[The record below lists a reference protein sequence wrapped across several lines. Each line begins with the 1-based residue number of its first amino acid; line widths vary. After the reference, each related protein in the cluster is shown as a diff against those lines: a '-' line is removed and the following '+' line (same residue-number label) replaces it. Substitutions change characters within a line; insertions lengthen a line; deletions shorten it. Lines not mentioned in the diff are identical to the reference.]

1 MDQSEASIHLLQL
14 LARLVVADKGEVP
27 GGVQTLGIMKGSEY
41 GERWQLSRSFVFS
54 FTIVTCT
61 CLGKSGAGISEAG
74 SPAQPSPGAELRA
87 SQPAAT
93 ASYRPAQ
100 IFLQTLA
107 DIFWLALA
115 TSVSAAAAA
124 PGGGPQQQGCG
135 GEAGEEEAEA
145 ARGCEHRHQLR
156 GAQAGA
162 AGTLGTG
169 DIGTSQNSLAGA

>member
-1 MDQSEASIHLLQL
+1 M
-14 LARLVVADKGEVP
+14 VKGGNFRKV
-27 GGVQTLGIMKGSEY
+27 S
-41 GERWQLSRSFVFS
+41 SFVYS
-54 FTIVTCT
+54 STILTCT

-93 ASYRPAQ
+93 VSYRPGQ

-107 DIFWLALA
+107 DIFRLALA

-156 GAQAGA
+156 GAQGGA
-162 AGTLGTG
+162 ARALGTG
-169 DIGTSQNSLAGA
+169 DIDTSQNSLAGAEYCATCAATGHC